1 MSKRVG
7 EAIQTELE
15 KAGHE
20 VTLVDPATLDI
31 PILKTPL
38 HWYPGNILTAFVRNG
53 ISLSKI
59 FADFD
64 FAVA

>member
-38 HWYPGNILTAFVRNG
+38 HWYPGNISTAFVG
-53 ISLSKI
+53 IEDSCAYIAWS
-59 FADFD
+59 AQ
-64 FAVA
+64 